1 MRKGVVA
8 ALLVAASCLLGVALA
23 TDKSAGFS
31 PDVFGFWSNTLGGG
45 ESGSLLDEILEAK
58 QKLDA
63 QLEETRATMLAVAEA
78 QMHEMLEKIQSGEA
92 KLEDDYVVSD
102 AFAHGDGEEANATA
116 ADAETHRRLGGLGI
130 IPPWTPQESPVKAGL
145 RQGYPAR
152 IFDGE
157 LRQAAQSFGEAKNNL
172 KRCTFFGGQ
181 EICIPAS
188 RYFVR

>member
-1 MRKGVVA
+1 MKKGVVA
-8 ALLVAASCLLGVALA
+8 ALLAASCLVGVALA
-23 TDKSAGFS
+23 TDKPAGFS

-102 AFAHGDGEEANATA
+102 AFAH
-116 ADAETHRRLGGLGI
+116 AETHRRLGGLGI